1 MIKCQSWSNCLPKGL
16 TSSTVL
22 NNISRM
28 TNMQREA
35 DSLDDLHEQSVE
47 LILHAH
53 RLRQEF
59 TQLREA
65 SRLLRS
71 ESIQLRDD
79 CRTLRNMARLFT

>member
-1 MIKCQSWSNCLPKGL
+1 
-16 TSSTVL
+16 
-22 NNISRM
+22 M
-28 TNMQREA
+28 TNIEGDS
-35 DSLDDLHEQSVE
+35 DSLDILHEQSVE

-65 SRLLRS
+65 SKQLRS

-79 CRTLRNMARLFT
+79 CRTLRNLSRLFS